1 MVVFEKMCLN
11 AQRMLLYVNNTRDF
25 YVIKREI
32 TNIIEEQLKANKFV
46 SAVRLMNDEDL
57 KDLVFKSAKYTLKH
71 DGEMPTQKERKQAC
85 AYLACAIINTA
96 KDNLNLN

>member
-11 AQRMLLYVNNTRDF
+11 AQRMVLYVNNTREF
-25 YVIKREI
+25 YDIKCEI
-32 TNIIEEQLKANKFV
+32 TKVIDDNLKANKFV
-46 SAVRLMNDEDL
+46 SVVRLMNDDTL
-57 KDLVFKSAKYTLKH
+57 KYLVFKSAKHTLKY

-85 AYLACAIINTA
+85 AYLACDIINTA

>member
-11 AQRMLLYVNNTRDF
+11 AQRMVLYVNNTREF
-25 YVIKREI
+25 YDIECEI
-32 TNIIEEQLKANKFV
+32 TKVIEEQLKANKFISV
-46 SAVRLMNDEDL
+46 VRLMNNDTL
-57 KDLVFKSAKYTLKH
+57 KDLVFNYAKYHFKH

-85 AYLACAIINTA
+85 AYLACDIINTA

>member
-11 AQRMLLYVNNTRDF
+11 AQRMVLYVNNTREF
-25 YVIKREI
+25 YDIKCEI
-32 TNIIEEQLKANKFV
+32 TKVIEEHLKANKFV
-46 SAVRLMNDEDL
+46 SVVRLMNDEDL
-57 KDLVFKSAKYTLKH
+57 KDLVLKSAKYTLKY

-85 AYLACAIINTA
+85 AYLACTIINTA

>member
-11 AQRMLLYVNNTRDF
+11 AQRMVLYVNNTREF
-25 YVIKREI
+25 YDIKCEI
-32 TNIIEEQLKANKFV
+32 TKVIEEYLKANKFV
-46 SAVRLMNDEDL
+46 SVVRLMNNDTL
-57 KDLVFKSAKYTLKH
+57 KDLVFKSAKYHFKY

>member
-11 AQRMLLYVNNTRDF
+11 AQRMVLYVNNTREF
-25 YVIKREI
+25 YDIEREI
-32 TNIIEEQLKANKFV
+32 TKVIEDNLKANKFV
-46 SAVRLMNDEDL
+46 SAVRLMNNDNL
-57 KDLVFKSAKYTLKH
+57 KDLVFKSAKYTLKY

-85 AYLACAIINTA
+85 AYLACDIINTA

>member
-11 AQRMLLYVNNTRDF
+11 AQRMVLYVDNTRDF
-25 YVIKREI
+25 YDIKREI

-46 SAVRLMNDEDL
+46 SVVRLMNDEDL
-57 KDLVFKSAKYTLKH
+57 KDLVFKSAKYHFKH

-85 AYLACAIINTA
+85 AYLACAIINTV

>member
-11 AQRMLLYVNNTRDF
+11 AQKMVLYVNNTREF
-25 YVIKREI
+25 YDIKCEI
-32 TNIIEEQLKANKFV
+32 TNVIEEQLKANKFA
-46 SAVRLMNDEDL
+46 SAVRLMNDDTL
-57 KDLVFKSAKYTLKH
+57 KDLVFKSAKYTLKY

-85 AYLACAIINTA
+85 SYLACDIINTA

>member
-11 AQRMLLYVNNTRDF
+11 AQRMVLYVNNTREF
-25 YVIKREI
+25 YDIKCEI
-32 TNIIEEQLKANKFV
+32 TKVIEDNLKANKFISV
-46 SAVRLMNDEDL
+46 VRLMNNDTL
-57 KDLVFKSAKYTLKH
+57 KDLVFKSSKHTLKY

-85 AYLACAIINTA
+85 AYLACTIIETA

>member
-11 AQRMLLYVNNTRDF
+11 AQRIVLYVNNTRDF
-25 YVIKREI
+25 YDIKCEI
-32 TNIIEEQLKANKFV
+32 TNVIEEHLKANKFV
-46 SAVRLMNDEDL
+46 SVVRLMNDEDL
-57 KDLVFKSAKYTLKH
+57 KDLVFKSAKHTLKY
-71 DGEMPTQKERKQAC
+71 DGEMPTPKERKQAC

>member
-96 KDNLNLN
+96 KDNLDLN

>member
-1 MVVFEKMCLN
+1 MLVFEKMCLN

-46 SAVRLMNDEDL
+46 SAVRLMNNDTL

-96 KDNLNLN
+96 KDNLDLN

>member
-11 AQRMLLYVNNTRDF
+11 AQKMILYVKNTREF
-25 YVIKREI
+25 YDIECEI
-32 TNIIEEQLKANKFV
+32 TKVIEEYLKANKFV
-46 SAVRLMNDEDL
+46 SVLRLMNDEDL
-57 KDLVFKSAKYTLKH
+57 KDLVFKSAKYTLKY
-71 DGEMPTQKERKQAC
+71 DGEMPTPKERKQAC